1 MRYPIVMGMTLLVV
15 FFRKY
20 ASDVWIDWHTGA
32 MRRGH
37 RGFGDVAALSSGWFQ
52 ANNLIQCSCEVL
64 GELFSREAGITD
76 DEVQVCVTINAEI
89 DLAALDVLDCLSN
102 VRCNS
107 PGTWVW
113 IEVTWDNMRDES
125 TNVTDRVR
133 WCKG

>member
-76 DEVQVCVTINAEI
+76 DDVQVCVTINAEI

-102 VRCNS
+102 VRGKS
-107 PGTWVW
+107 PGTWFSQW
-113 IEVTWDNMRDES
+113 VTWAQNLSEATNES
-125 TNVTDRVR
+125 HHVR
-133 WCKG
+133 